1 MTAPA
6 TAPAPGGSVF
16 RQVRGLDVLT
26 WPALPACGVDV
37 MVTTRRGGVS
47 SGPYASLNLSLNVG
61 DAPASVLENRRRV
74 AAALGA
80 DPADFV
86 FAEQVHGSL
95 ASVVGPADRGRG
107 ARAPDDA
114 VPGADALVTA
124 DPGTVLAVLAADC
137 VPVVLY
143 DPARHVLACAHA
155 GWRGT
160 VARAAAAAVAAMRSL
175 GTRPADV
182 IAGIGPAV
190 AGERYEVGAEVFQ
203 AAERSLADATAQ
215 VLRSVGAGRWLF
227 DLPAANR
234 IVLREAGVPEGQIH
248 GTDVATGPAGP
259 AGSGWFYSHRA
270 ERPCGR
276 FALVARLRPQESGDT
291 R

>member
-6 TAPAPGGSVF
+6 TAPAPGGSAF

-26 WPALPACGVDV
+26 WPAFDPFGVDV

-47 SGPYASLNLSLNVG
+47 SGPFAALNLSLNVG
-61 DAPASVLENRRRV
+61 DAPAGVLENRRLV

-86 FAEQVHGSL
+86 FAEQVHGGR
-95 ASVVGPADRGRG
+95 ATVVGAAERGLGTRT
-107 ARAPDDA
+107 PDDA
-114 VPGADALVTA
+114 ISGTDALVTGDA
-124 DPGTVLAVLAADC
+124 GTVLAVLAADC
-137 VPVVLY
+137 VPIVLY
-143 DPARHVLACAHA
+143 DPARHVIACAHA

-160 VARAAAAAVAAMRSL
+160 VARVAASAVRAMESL
-175 GTRPADV
+175 GTRPGDV

-190 AGERYEVGAEVFQ
+190 AGDRYEVGAEVFE
-203 AAERSLADATAQ
+203 AAERCLADASAQ
-215 VLRSVGAGRWLF
+215 ALRSVDAGRWLF

-234 IVLREAGVPEGQIH
+234 VVLREAGVPEARIH
-248 GTDVATGPAGP
+248 VTDVPTGPVGP
-259 AGSGWFYSHRA
+259 GWFFSHRA

-276 FALVARLRPQESGDT
+276 FALVARLRPRESGGS